1 MCFWEKISE
10 SISLHFPKQKD
21 EDNMPKNPYVHL
33 LVLSGLFMFC
43 TAAFADTCYEQYRLL
58 DECTE
63 KYPSFIAA
71 PPTLTDDISSDSKA
85 GLSSGISL
93 SPRRG
98 GQEFSAMG
106 KGLVQTRF
114 GASFSSPTTSYRNS
128 EVYRAH
134 GLFDLKITQG
144 YQGG

>member
-1 MCFWEKISE
+1 M
-10 SISLHFPKQKD
+10 LR
-21 EDNMPKNPYVHL
+21 NPYVHL
-33 LVLSGLFMFC
+33 LVLSGLFMFS
-43 TAAFADTCYEQYRLL
+43 TVAFADVCYEQYRLL

-63 KYPSFIAA
+63 RYPSFITA
-71 PPTLTDDISSDSKA
+71 PPVPADSIIPVEGISSDSET

-93 SPRRG
+93 SPKG
-98 GQEFSAMG
+98 GGREFEAMG

-134 GLFDLKITQG
+134 GLFDLKISQG